1 MSKSNS
7 KIDQEQIEFL
17 ENAQKRIRQKK
28 ILYYHFIFFLFVS
41 AFLFVLDFIL
51 NIGSDLNISEYS
63 WSVWVFLIWIFLFLF
78 HTFNVFVSVIVFDDC
93 TAAICR
99 FMVRKRRR
107 RFSAS
112 LSSQRECS
120 FNTMQV
126 QKKTSGF

>member
-78 HTFNVFVSVIVFDDC
+78 HTFNVFVSVIVEIKFPN
-93 TAAICR
+93 IY
-99 FMVRKRRR
+99 FIHKINGY
-107 RFSAS
+107 
-112 LSSQRECS
+112 LIL
-120 FNTMQV
+120 NIN
-126 QKKTSGF
+126 

>member
-41 AFLFVLDFIL
+41 PFLFVLDFIL
-51 NIGSDLNISEYS
+51 NVGSDLIISEYS

-78 HTFNVFVSVIVFDDC
+78 HTFNVFVSNKFLGDMWV
-93 TAAICR
+93 
-99 FMVRKRRR
+99 
-107 RFSAS
+107 
-112 LSSQRECS
+112 
-120 FNTMQV
+120 
-126 QKKTSGF
+126 KKQTRLLM